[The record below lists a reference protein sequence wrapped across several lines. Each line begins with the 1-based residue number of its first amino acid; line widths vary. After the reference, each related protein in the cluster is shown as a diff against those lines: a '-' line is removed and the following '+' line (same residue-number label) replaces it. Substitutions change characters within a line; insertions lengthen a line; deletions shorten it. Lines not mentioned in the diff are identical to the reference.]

1 MTLRQRIGH
10 EWQAFRTAARG
21 LDPMALTV
29 LLGSIV
35 LVFVHVEIG
44 SKRTFREL
52 IVPHLDVA
60 ELGADVVGL
69 MSWAWWFGWQGL
81 LGFAVPIAI
90 LMLVFKQS
98 PRQIGLGLG
107 DWKLAGLLGG
117 LYLPVVAI
125 GTWVLSDTD
134 AFLYKYPHFDPAAE
148 RWDFFL
154 IYHALFLFYWMGWEY
169 LWRGFVLFGSAR
181 ALGLYAI
188 VAQTVPFALLH
199 IDKPLAEAFLSILG
213 GVALGALVWRCRSFW
228 IAVPLHSAQML
239 LLDLWCSLRQRTG
252 ARGVGLEALI
262 EALRGF

>member
-1 MTLRQRIGH
+1 MTLRARIAV
-10 EWQAFRTAARG
+10 EWRALVRAVRS
-21 LDPMALTV
+21 LDAMAVTV
-29 LLGSIV
+29 LLGSVV

-44 SKRTFREL
+44 SKRVFRDL
-52 IVPHLDVA
+52 VQPHLDISA
-60 ELGADVVGL
+60 WGFDALGL
-69 MSWAWWFGWQGL
+69 MSWGWWFGWQGI
-81 LGFAVPIAI
+81 LGFVVPVAV
-90 LMLVFKQS
+90 LMLVFKRKPS
-98 PRQIGLGLG
+98 QIGLGLG
-107 DWKLAGLLGG
+107 DWKLATLLGG
-117 LYLPVVAI
+117 LYVPLVAI

-134 AFLYKYPHFDPAAE
+134 AFLGKYPHFDPAAQ

-181 ALGLYAI
+181 ALGFYAI
-188 VAQTVPFALLH
+188 IAQTVPFALLH

-252 ARGVGLEALI
+252 ARGLGLDALI
-262 EALRGF
+262 EALSGF